1 MPQLRII
8 LLVSCLFAAVSSTH
22 AQSLS
27 NTSWRTYYPPLNDTV
42 TLVFRGDTVS
52 IRTTT
57 GAPVLKSIFKQPSGD
72 LITFKDYGGMSG
84 CPDMMG
90 SYHVNLGGGYLTFTM
105 DEDPCDG
112 RGGSLIGK
120 KWIRIPS

>member
-1 MPQLRII
+1 MPQLRLI
-8 LLVSCLFAAVSSTH
+8 LLVSCLFAAVPPTH

-57 GAPVLKSIFKQPSGD
+57 GAPVLKSVFKQPSGN
-72 LITFKDYGGMSG
+72 LI
-84 CPDMMG
+84 PDMMG
-90 SYHVNLGGGYLTFTM
+90 SYHINLGGGYLTFTM